1 MVFNRFDLEVG
12 VDDRV
17 SNEPRCINYD
27 PEKFI
32 LKCFNFFP
40 VGWGSKSPDRC
51 GIVADVLPE
60 SEFVINNE
68 PEATVALW
76 QNLGLGAGGLQVRN
90 TIPLE
95 IRCVWGLLDV
105 KSYVVV
111 KRLPAGLV
119 RSLERRCQLRC
130 PRRPTAVQNYEVYPK
145 IALVLLQNGR

>member
-32 LKCFNFFP
+32 LKYLKFFP
-40 VGWGSKSPDRC
+40 VGWGCKSRDRC

-68 PEATVALW
+68 PEVLNFCHPLNSFVKKFQISRVEVGATVTE
-76 QNLGLGAGGLQVRN
+76 NDGLAFVCVN
-90 TIPLE
+90 SNSPL
-95 IRCVWGLLDV
+95 
-105 KSYVVV
+105 S
-111 KRLPAGLV
+111 
-119 RSLERRCQLRC
+119 
-130 PRRPTAVQNYEVYPK
+130 
-145 IALVLLQNGR
+145 